1 MQLRRLLLTICALLA
16 ILFQSNSLLA
26 QKIDSVLDIYS
37 NRFQQEK
44 VHLHFDKA
52 MYNKGETI
60 WFKAYILAGTDLTD
74 YSRSFYVDLF
84 DAEGKLL
91 KHVISPVF
99 ESSANGQF
107 DIPANYTGQTIHVRA
122 YTKWMLNFDPEF
134 LYNKDI
140 AINQPKGVKSNQ
152 SSLVTTLQFF
162 PEGGDLVAG
171 LASRVAFMAVNQLG
185 MPVKVSGA
193 IKTGSG
199 VLVDSFTTEHD
210 GMGSFSLQP
219 QADETYITSWTD
231 EGGKSYTTNLPPVK
245 TTGAVIQ
252 IEALAA
258 KAVVVIKRTGVIT
271 ENQKIFNLVAHMNQQ
286 VVYRSRVNLSVKQ
299 SSVAEIPTTILPSG
313 ILQITLFS
321 QDWLPVAERVIFVNN
336 HQHEFHPE
344 IATPV
349 TELGKRGKNIIE
361 INVSDSVISNLS
373 VAVTDEGLIT
383 DKNNNIISQLLLCGD
398 IKGYIY
404 NPAYYFSGIADSI
417 SQHLDL
423 VMLTH
428 GWRRFK
434 WDEVVQGKLPV
445 IKYARDSDY
454 MELQGKAFGAA
465 NLKVQPDQKI
475 IVILQAKDS
484 SKQTLILPVKAD
496 GSFVQKGVVFFDT
509 LKVFYQLL
517 GDKRLAN
524 RTELVFQTGLL
535 ASPKNLVTNDKTAPY
550 VWQVVD
556 TAELARNLYF
566 AAEQAR
572 LEKLAKSTT
581 LADVT
586 VRTRAKKPVDI
597 LDEKYASGMFT
608 GDAGYQFDMINDP
621 RAQSSMSL
629 FTYLQG
635 MVPGLQIDLGGTDG
649 PSLKWRGSNTEL
661 FVDEMRSEPD
671 IVNSMP
677 MSEIAYVKVFRPPFF
692 GAFGGGGG
700 GAIAVYTRRGNDV
713 KSTPGRGLS
722 FKTLAGYTVY
732 KQFYSPDYSTQTGSF
747 LPDVRTTI
755 YWNPYILTDA
765 TNHKV
770 KLEFYN
776 NDISKKLRVVLE
788 GINADGKLARVEK
801 VIE

>member
-1 MQLRRLLLTICALLA
+1 MQLRQLLLLICPLA
-16 ILFQSNSLLA
+16 FLFQSNSLSA

-60 WFKAYILAGTDLTD
+60 WFKAYVLAGKDLTD
-74 YSRSFYVDLF
+74 YSKSFYVDLF
-84 DAEGKLL
+84 DADGKLL
-91 KHVISPVF
+91 KHIISPMF

-107 DIPANYTGQTIHVRA
+107 EIPANYTGQSIHLRA

-140 AINQPKGVKSNQ
+140 TISQTKVVKSGQ
-152 SSLVTTLQFF
+152 PSPVTTLQFF
-162 PEGGDLVAG
+162 PEGGDLVTS
-171 LASRVAFMAVNQLG
+171 LASRVAFKATNQFG
-185 MPVKVSGA
+185 MPVNVRGV
-193 IKTGSG
+193 IKTIAG
-199 VLVDSFTTEHD
+199 VLVDSFITEHD
-210 GMGSFSLQP
+210 GMGSFSLEP
-219 QADETYITSWTD
+219 HANETYTTTWADQS
-231 EGGKSYTTNLPPVK
+231 GKSYNTNLPLSK
-245 TTGAVIQ
+245 STGATLQ
-252 IEALAA
+252 IKALAK
-258 KAVVVIKRTGVIT
+258 KAVVVVKRAAATADN
-271 ENQKIFNLVAHMNQQ
+271 EKIFNLVAHMDQQ

-299 SSVAEIPTTILPSG
+299 SSIAEIPTNTLPTG
-313 ILQITLFS
+313 VLQITLFS
-321 QDWLPVAERVIFVNN
+321 QDWLPLAERIIFVNN
-336 HQHEFHPE
+336 HQQEFHPE
-344 IATPV
+344 IAVPV
-349 TELGKRGKNIIE
+349 TGLGKRGKNVIE
-361 INVSDSVISNLS
+361 ISVSDSVISNLS
-373 VAVTDEGLIT
+373 VAITDEGLIIN
-383 DKNNNIISQLLLCGD
+383 KNNNIISQLLLCGD
-398 IKGYIY
+398 IKGYVY
-404 NPAYYFSGIADSI
+404 NPAYYFSGDADSI
-417 SQHLDL
+417 YQHLDL

-445 IKYARDSDY
+445 IKYAKDSDF
-454 MELQGKAFGAA
+454 MQLQGKAFGAA
-465 NLKVQPDQKI
+465 SLKVQPDQKI
-475 IVILQAKDS
+475 IIILQAKDS

-496 GSFVQKGVVFFDT
+496 GSFVQEGMVFFDT

-535 ASPKNLVTNDKTAPY
+535 PEPRNLINNNKIAPY
-550 VWQVVD
+550 LWQAAD
-556 TAELARNLYF
+556 TAELARNRYF

-572 LEKLAKSTT
+572 MEKLAKSTT
-581 LADVT
+581 LADVI
-586 VRTRAKKPVDI
+586 VRTRVKKPVDI
-597 LDEKYASGMFT
+597 LDEKYASGMFG

-635 MVPGLQIDLGGTDG
+635 MVAGLQIQLGGANG

-661 FVDEMRSEPD
+661 FVDEMRSEPEM
-671 IVNSMP
+671 VNSMS
-677 MSEIAYVKVFRPPFF
+677 MSDIAYVKVFRPPFF

-713 KSTPGRGLS
+713 KSTPGRGLN
-722 FKTLAGYTVY
+722 FKSLAGYTVY
-732 KQFYSPDYSTQTGSF
+732 KQFYSPDYSIPTGNF
-747 LPDVRTTI
+747 LTDIRTTL
-755 YWNPYILTDA
+755 YWNPYILMDA